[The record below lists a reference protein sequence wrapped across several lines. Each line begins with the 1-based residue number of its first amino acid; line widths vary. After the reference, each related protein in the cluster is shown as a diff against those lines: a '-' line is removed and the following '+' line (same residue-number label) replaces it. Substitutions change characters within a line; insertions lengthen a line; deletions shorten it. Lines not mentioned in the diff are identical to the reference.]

1 MSARL
6 PPLPETDKVRAMR
19 LLAWNIRQGGG
30 SRLPR
35 IADALKRHDA
45 DIVVLSEYR
54 GGPSALRLC
63 AALQALGYRQVI
75 EHLRGERSL
84 AETIELVKLRTRQ
97 FAKRQMTWFRRQMQL
112 EWMELSLDANAE
124 EIVGRI
130 VVVRNRAIG

>member
-1 MSARL
+1 
-6 PPLPETDKVRAMR
+6 MR

-63 AALQALGYRQVI
+63 PASPFRWLVDGRPLPPRPCADRRIGSPTALGSRNS
-75 EHLRGERSL
+75 RSSMPMAVAL
-84 AETIELVKLRTRQ
+84 APRCV
-97 FAKRQMTWFRRQMQL
+97 FPF
-112 EWMELSLDANAE
+112 SPH
-124 EIVGRI
+124 
-130 VVVRNRAIG
+130 